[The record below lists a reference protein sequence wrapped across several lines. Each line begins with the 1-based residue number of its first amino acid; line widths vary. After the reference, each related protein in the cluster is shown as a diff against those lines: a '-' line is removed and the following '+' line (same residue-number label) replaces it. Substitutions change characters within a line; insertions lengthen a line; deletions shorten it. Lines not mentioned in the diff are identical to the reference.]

1 MTDKPLKKDQESEKN
16 GVFGF
21 LRPKEEEKK
30 TKLVTVREEKKS
42 LRRVVKPKPKSV
54 KHMADTLEMKKVSEK
69 DLEITTAVLETVVS
83 APAAPRPTQAA
94 QKPKGFAC
102 YECGAFV
109 PEGALRCPK
118 CNVMYVG
125 NISDDDPDAFDE
137 AADELAADL
146 EAVLSKEGSPVLH
159 FDAESG
165 VISYLGDGKGEPDFV
180 CECSHC
186 GTLVAFDTDKCPIC
200 GTKLESSDTG
210 LVSLFYESEFAA
222 DDDEAD
228 CPHCGEHGKVQNGK
242 CAKCKGQVYPTDPKD
257 PVSKVVPVV
266 RGDNVV
272 FLHLDVESGE
282 LNYLQRLANK
292 YGLEHVTVALEGIG
306 KSSFEQDWKSL
317 QRI

>member
-1 MTDKPLKKDQESEKN
+1 MTEKPPKKDQENEKN

-21 LRPKEEEKK
+21 LRQKEEEKK
-30 TKLVTVREEKKS
+30 TKMVTVREEKKS

-54 KHMADTLEMKKVSEK
+54 KHMADTLEHEKISDK
-69 DLEITTAVLETVVS
+69 DLEITTAVLENIVS
-83 APAAPRPTQAA
+83 APEAPRPA
-94 QKPKGFAC
+94 QRPKGFAC
-102 YECGAFV
+102 YECGALV

-125 NISDDDPDAFDE
+125 NISDDDHDAFDE
-137 AADELAADL
+137 AAEELAADL
-146 EAVLSKEGSPVLH
+146 EEFLNKEGSPVLH
-159 FDAESG
+159 FDTESG
-165 VISYLGDGKGEPDFV
+165 VISYLGDGKGEADFV

-200 GTKLESSDTG
+200 GTRLETGDTG
-210 LVSLFYESEFAA
+210 LVGLFHESEFASDA
-222 DDDEAD
+222 DDEMD
-228 CPHCGEHGKVQNGK
+228 CPHCGEHGKLHGGK
-242 CAKCKGQVYPTDPKD
+242 CKKCKGQVYPADPKD
-257 PVSKVVPVV
+257 PTSRVVPVV

-282 LNYLQRLANK
+282 LNYLQRLASK

-306 KSSFEQDWKSL
+306 KASFEQDWKSL